1 MAGTKQGDFPE
12 PAMASGAGPFWFGLP
27 YTVGLIGLLML
38 IWLAP
43 ILLRK
48 SGQRLEGWTSTNE
61 FAPTNGLGQKPF
73 SGLKLALIM
82 FGLAWT
88 SQWMFL
94 VLSATPL
101 LNHAGEDVLVRG
113 TIVEDPRVRTN
124 WASYQMAVKEFRR
137 PDQEWR
143 ITKGTMIIQVN
154 KPGGSWAYGDTM
166 EIAGK
171 LDWPKTAYNPGQ
183 LDYRRY
189 LARRGIYLLLTA
201 HPGQKGERLAQGSG
215 NPLKKASLAV
225 RKQLAKTGTT
235 LFPGQEGQ
243 LLNGMVLGATNELD
257 PELRETFN
265 TIGLSHLLSV
275 SGFHV
280 ALIAVFPVL
289 LGKSRGW
296 SPGIT
301 FSLAVATVSGYSL
314 VSGLSPPVVRSA
326 VMITLGLFALLFKF
340 RKHWPTILAVAA
352 LLTTFPYPQVIIEP
366 GYQLSFAATWA
377 ILALTP
383 FLEERLA
390 CLPKPVPDWV
400 KSLLAVPLAAQLGTW
415 PLVAYHF
422 NHVSVI
428 SCLANLLLVDVAGLI
443 LILGLMVAVIG
454 VFSLE
459 AAEIFQLGLGLLLK
473 LFLQAADYLARLPGA
488 AFNITSPAVAL
499 LIVYFGLLWL
509 ISAGNRRAGI
519 HKLWRILLFQ
529 RPELREVFKRWLP
542 GLVGLVVIAVLLWLW
557 PGTSALQVSFLDVG
571 EGACIF
577 VRTPEG
583 HTMLVDTGRL
593 QMDEEGLISYDS
605 GKKVVLPYLRSQGLN
620 SLDLLVL
627 THPHSD
633 HVGGAEAILQQLKV
647 GKMLISPAQ
656 VESVSYSQVL
666 NTAKIKGIPL
676 VQGWAGQ
683 EIRLDPKIKLVILG
697 PPGQEPAVNIGRE
710 YNASTG
716 RGKASGG
723 AETQLNNQSL
733 VIKLT
738 YGSHS
743 FLFTGDVEQA
753 GITRLLAQ
761 TDQKS
766 SKSQS
771 ASGNNSKPP
780 KNSLNSIVSPLR
792 STVLY
797 IPHHGS
803 KTGYLPEFYRQVQP
817 LVAVIPVGPN
827 FFGHPHP
834 EVVKYFRQAAIPLLR
849 TDQWGAI
856 TFQSDGRQL
865 KVDSFAQGATG
876 LKQQLFD

>member
-1 MAGTKQGDFPE
+1 MIKPFWIGSYFIGLLLGKQFLVDPMVGTKQGDFPG

-27 YTVGLIGLLML
+27 YTIGILGLILL
-38 IWLAP
+38 IWLFSRP
-43 ILLRK
+43 TK
-48 SGQRLEGWTSTNE
+48 RLT
-61 FAPTNGLGQKPF
+61 PTTDLGHKPF

-88 SQWMFL
+88 SQWLFL
-94 VLSATPL
+94 ILSATPL
-101 LNHAGEDVLVRG
+101 VNHSGEDVLVRG
-113 TIVEDPRVRTN
+113 TIVEDPRVGPD
-124 WASYQMAVKEFRR
+124 WASYQLDVREFFHLG
-137 PDQEWR
+137 QGWR
-143 ITKGTMIIQVN
+143 IAKGTVIIQVN
-154 KPGGSWAYGDTM
+154 KPGDTWAYGDTV
-166 EIAGK
+166 EFAGK
-171 LDWPKTAYNPGQ
+171 LDWPKTANNPGQ
-183 LDYRRY
+183 FDYRRY
-189 LARRGIYLLLTA
+189 LARRGIYLMLTA

-243 LLNGMVLGATNELD
+243 LLNGMVLGAANELD

-265 TIGLSHLLSV
+265 TTGLSHLLSV

-296 SPGIT
+296 SPRIT
-301 FSLAVATVSGYSL
+301 FSLAVATVLGYSL

-366 GYQLSFAATWA
+366 GYQLSFTATWA

-390 CLPKPVPDWV
+390 CLPKPVPDWI
-400 KSLLAVPLAAQLGTW
+400 KSLLAVPIAAQLGTW

-422 NHVSVI
+422 NQVSLI

-443 LILGLMVAVIG
+443 LILGLIVAVTG
-454 VFSLE
+454 VFSLGV
-459 AAEIFQLGLGLLLK
+459 AEIFQLGLGLLLK
-473 LFLQAADYLARLPGA
+473 LFLQSVDYLARLPGA

-499 LIVYFGLLWL
+499 IIVYFGLLWL
-509 ISAGNRRAGI
+509 ISDGNRRAGI

-542 GLVGLVVIAVLLWLW
+542 GLVGLVVIAVLFWLW
-557 PGTSALQVSFLDVG
+557 PGTSALQVTFLDVG

-593 QMDEEGLISYDS
+593 QLDEEGRISYDS

-656 VESVSYSQVL
+656 EESVTYSQVL

-676 VQGWAGQ
+676 EQGWAGQ

-697 PPGQEPAVNIGRE
+697 PIINTEPSEV
-710 YNASTG
+710 T
-716 RGKASGG
+716 GG

-743 FLFTGDVEQA
+743 FLLTGDVEQA
-753 GITRLLAQ
+753 GITQLLAQ
-761 TDQKS
+761 TDQIK
-766 SKSQS
+766 
-771 ASGNNSKPP
+771 
-780 KNSLNSIVSPLR
+780 
-792 STVLY
+792 STVLN

-803 KTGYLPEFYRQVQP
+803 RTGYLPEFYRQVQP

-865 KVDSFAQGATG
+865 KVDSFAQGTTG
-876 LKQQLFD
+876 LKQQL